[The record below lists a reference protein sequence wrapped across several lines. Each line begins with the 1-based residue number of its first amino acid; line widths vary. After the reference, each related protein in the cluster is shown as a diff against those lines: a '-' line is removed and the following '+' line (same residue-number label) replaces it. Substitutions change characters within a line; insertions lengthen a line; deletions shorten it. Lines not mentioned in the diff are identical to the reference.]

1 MSLTLVLTGL
11 AVFVTHGLEAITGF
25 GCTVLA
31 LPFVTLLLGIGEA
44 KFLLAILAWALALY
58 MAISKRKRIVWKQYG
73 IILLF
78 VGLGLPIGMYAF
90 ATLPKALLVKLLGV
104 FIIISASLQLWR
116 LFVTPL
122 LAARAGGA
130 GSPAPTA
137 APVVA
142 APTPTATPSATAPP
156 HTRRA
161 CRPRP
166 APNFLV
172 SLRPAFHR
180 RHCPRRLRLGRPP
193 GRPLRLASSA
203 RKGQFQGYTHPALG
217 DPQYGPHHRLRRRG
231 HVHARALGPPRLD
244 GALSHWWNRR
254 RRTRPQPDA
263 GRDFR
268 QDSLRDPF
276 SDRHFH
282 DNSLAIEQAPPDFGS
297 FGPASRFI
305 IVID

>member
-142 APTPTATPSATAPP
+142 APTATATPSATATP
-156 HTRRA
+156 A
-161 CRPRP
+161 PRP
-166 APNFLV
+166 IFWYHYALLFIGGIV
-172 SLRPAFHR
+172 HGAF
-180 RHCPRRLRLGRPP
+180 
-193 GRPLRLASSA
+193 AS
-203 RKGQFQGYTHPALG
+203 GG
-217 DPQYGPHHRLRRRG
+217 
-231 HVHARALGPPRLD
+231 
-244 GALSHWWNRR
+244 
-254 RRTRPQPDA
+254 
-263 GRDFR
+263 
-268 QDSLRDPF
+268 
-276 SDRHFH
+276 
-282 DNSLAIEQAPPDFGS
+282 
-297 FGPASRFI
+297 
-305 IVID
+305 